1 MAKNKVTVEETKKL
15 IVSLLEAPTITKK
28 MIAVKARVSPR
39 TVGRWE
45 DGESVPTEEQYMELL
60 DFYYCNSHGCGLSA
74 PPMLVLKQ
82 VNEPVT
88 EERKN
93 RVSGVD
99 EEAYQLINEVA
110 FRSNTSQRETASML
124 IKWACEH
131 IKWDCAREEE

>member
-1 MAKNKVTVEETKKL
+1 MARSKVTVEDTKKL
-15 IVSLLEAPTITKK
+15 VMSLLEVPTITKK
-28 MIAVKARVSPR
+28 MIAVKAKTSPR

-45 DGESVPTEEQYMELL
+45 DGESVPTEEQYKELL
-60 DFYYCNSHGCGLSA
+60 DFYYCNSHSDGLSA

-110 FRSNTSQRETASML
+110 FRSNMSQRETASML

-131 IKWDCAREEE
+131 IKWEHIWEDE